1 MEGLLRKI
9 SSFTRPSAASEG
21 EVRTESTVVDKPE
34 KPSVKAKTLRER
46 TPDARERVQL
56 QLSPEAVERLRFL
69 RESTDATSNA
79 EVFRKSLQLYEW
91 ILDQLRKG
99 YRIRLV
105 KDDEEKDVEL
115 VI

>member
-1 MEGLLRKI
+1 VK
-9 SSFTRPSAASEG
+9 SE
-21 EVRTESTVVDKPE
+21 SIVVDKPD
-34 KPSVKAKTLRER
+34 KARDRAARER

-56 QLSPEAVERLRFL
+56 HLSPEAVERLRFL

-79 EVFRKSLQLYEW
+79 EVFRKGLQLYEW
-91 ILDQLRKG
+91 ILDQLRQG

-105 KDDEEKDVEL
+105 KGDEEKDVEF

>member
-1 MEGLLRKI
+1 LAN
-9 SSFTRPSAASEG
+9 FTRPPATSEG
-21 EVRTESTVVDKPE
+21 EVRTESNVVDKPE
-34 KPSVKAKTLRER
+34 KPRDKGMRDR

-69 RESTDATSNA
+69 RESTDASSNA
-79 EVFRKSLQLYEW
+79 EVFRKGLQLYEW
-91 ILDQLRKG
+91 ILDQLRQG

-105 KDDEEKDVEL
+105 KGDEEKDVEF